1 MSYTNTFIEAAD
13 DCPEATGTI
22 PPVRGDKPSV
32 AVLEY
37 ELLSKQPYKYTRDEL
52 LFVVHVTR
60 LGLTPADLKLHGK
73 QIHAELFAKTHAC
86 MRASPLPKRY
96 GWGIHHDEQGRIAIV
111 SRGSPEYAAL
121 TTGTRKVR
129 TILKAMRNARAG
141 V

>member
-13 DCPEATGTI
+13 DCPEAEGLI

-37 ELLSKQPYKYTRDEL
+37 ELLSKHPYKYTRDEL

-60 LGLTPADLKLHGK
+60 LGMTPADLKQHGK
-73 QIHAELFAKTHAC
+73 QIHAELFAKPHPC

-111 SRGSPEYAAL
+111 SRGSPQYKAL
-121 TTGTRKVR
+121 MAGDSKVA
-129 TILKAMRNARAG
+129 TILKAMRNARTK
-141 V
+141 

>member
-13 DCPEATGTI
+13 DCPEATGVV
-22 PPVRGDKPSV
+22 PPVHGDKPSV

-37 ELLSKQPYKYTRDEL
+37 ELLSKHPYRYTHEEL

-60 LGLTPADLKLHGK
+60 LGLTPADLKQRGK
-73 QIHAELFAKTHAC
+73 QIHAELFAKPHAC

-96 GWGIHHDEQGRIAIV
+96 GWGIHHNDQGRIAIH

-121 TTGTRKVR
+121 TTGKGKAP
-129 TILKAMRNARAG
+129 TILKAMRNARPK
-141 V
+141 